1 MNDGITFGA
10 IISGFV
16 VTWGWL
22 FKISFRLGQIDQK
35 VKDLFDNFRYGG
47 ETW

>member
-10 IISGFV
+10 IISGFA

-22 FKISFRLGQIDQK
+22 VKISYTLGRVQQRIEDV
-35 VKDLFDNFRYGG
+35 VKNGRKGRK
-47 ETW
+47 

>member
-1 MNDGITFGA
+1 MNDGIVIGS
-10 IISGFV
+10 ILSGFA

-22 FKISFRLGQIDQK
+22 FKISYTLGKMEQRLNNLENH
-35 VKDLFDNFRYGG
+35 VKFGG

>member
-10 IISGFV
+10 IISGFA

-22 FKISFRLGQIDQK
+22 VKISYTLGRVEQK
-35 VKDLFDNFRYGG
+35 VKEVVRYGG
-47 ETW
+47 KRRK

>member
-1 MNDGITFGA
+1 MNYGIVIGS
-10 IISGFV
+10 ILSGFA

-22 FKISFRLGQIDQK
+22 FKISYKIGKLEQKLID
-35 VKDLFDNFRYGG
+35 LNNNIRFGG